1 MNTKRNHMANRWCGL
16 FFWGLSLLVAIG
28 SSGCDS
34 GSGGGGDDGGSSGAG
49 NYTVSG
55 SIEVSAGCDID
66 SDINDPLADYASNDS
81 PEQAQSLSNPATVG
95 GYVNVA
101 GAGANGRSFSS
112 GDRSD
117 YYAVTLTA
125 GQVVTLYIAES
136 RQADLDLFLYDAT
149 GQTLI
154 DASLGTGQYESL
166 TISDAGGY
174 IIEVYAFMSASI
186 YNLVIGQ
193 SVSTASAQDLRL
205 HDEFIPG
212 QVIVRF
218 SEGGESEDAA
228 TDSGNPAGTLA
239 MRLEAGTSTREMLL
253 SFHDPDTKNEV
264 FQRLGVTEPTS
275 THSGLRSCDADTR
288 DKLDTLWI
296 IKSLR
301 RNKDILCSDPNYIR
315 HLLETPNDTYY
326 GLQWHYPLIN
336 VPQAWDVVT
345 AGADVLVAV
354 IDTGVLLEHPDLQGQ
369 LVSGYDFISSTS
381 ISVDGDGI
389 DTDPDDPG
397 DQSPGGSSFH
407 GTHVAGTVAASTNNG
422 VGVAGIARSA
432 KIMPLRALGKGGG
445 TSYDI
450 LQAVRYAAGLEN
462 DSGTTPA
469 QIADVMNLSF
479 GGSGGS
485 QSEQEVYSMAREA
498 GIVIVAAA
506 GNESS
511 SSPSYP
517 AAYDGVVSV
526 SAVDMNGD
534 IASYS
539 NFGDT
544 IDLAGPGGDTSSD
557 TNGDGY
563 PDGVLSTAGDD
574 SSGTIQFVYKFYQGT
589 SMAAPH
595 AAGVAALMKA
605 VYPGLSPD
613 TFDSLIASGTI
624 TKDLGNT
631 GRDEQYG
638 FGLIDAYKA
647 AVAAGGLA
655 GGDLTIPATLVVNPM
670 SLNFGTSSN
679 SKTLTVEN
687 GGGESLV
694 VTGVSDDADWLTVSA
709 TSVDAGGLGTYTAT
723 VDRGAIASG
732 TYSATILFTSSA
744 NSVELPVILSAG
756 DATHT
761 GDAGL
766 HYVLLLDSE
775 TLETVNQVDVSASQ
789 GVYSYSIGQ
798 VATGEY
804 KIFCGSDLDN
814 DFIVG
819 DAGEASGAY
828 PSLGQFQSFTVERNV
843 SEIDFGTGFNVSIPT
858 LTDFEPEPMLRL
870 DRKKETGK

>member
-1 MNTKRNHMANRWCGL
+1 MANRWCGL